1 MKRLGLILLLL
12 ATACGDS
19 GDDGIASLEGEAA
32 VTSTTAVDAQT
43 ALLDFAECVREQ
55 GVDIDDPTLDSAGN
69 FGFVPSD
76 VDPDELLA
84 ARDACS
90 EFLADISI
98 EAFGFDRTAIE
109 DQLFAYAQCMRDNG
123 FDMPDPD
130 LDNTLRRIL
139 GQGDQN
145 TEGISG
151 IGPFGD
157 IDFEDPNFSA
167 ADEACR
173 PGVFA
178 DFDPP
183 TP

>member
-1 MKRLGLILLLL
+1 MKWLGLVLLLL
-12 ATACGDS
+12 AAACGDS
-19 GDDGIASLEGEAA
+19 GDDGIASLEQEAA
-32 VTSTTAVDAQT
+32 VTSTTSVDAQT
-43 ALLDFAECVREQ
+43 ALLDFAQCVREQ

-90 EFLADISI
+90 EFLADINI

-109 DQLFAYAQCMRDNG
+109 DQLFAYARCMRDNG

-157 IDFEDPNFSA
+157 IDPTDPAFIA
-167 ADEACR
+167 ADEVCR
-173 PGVFA
+173 PEAFA

-183 TP
+183 AN